1 MNRIASLVQ
10 TLGVNS
16 IPMGGFF
23 LGGWSPSTTLALYW
37 FENLVGSLLI
47 ALRIAVHWRLTGKR
61 GHYQAKVTSSDG
73 SSARRRGGFAA
84 VARSRGFAAV
94 APPLPRPAPK
104 PGDAP
109 TFLQGFL
116 LVSIVFT
123 LGQAIFLGLIL
134 WRLLKLP
141 VEWDLLENGAI
152 GVAIFQVAAL
162 VVDLRQIRATPFAQL
177 KALAERG
184 LGRVVLVH
192 LSVIGGM
199 ALLAWWGEPRA
210 FFGIFV
216 VLKLLADIGGVLPQI
231 QPTNEPPRW
240 ITWAVARFG
249 EPGEFEEYWR
259 ESHARDRKEAE
270 EDEQV
275 WDEAGRCWRAP

>member
-1 MNRIASLVQ
+1 MNRIVSLVQ

-73 SSARRRGGFAA
+73 SSARRKGGVAA

-94 APPLPRPAPK
+94 APPLPRPVPK

-152 GVAIFQVAAL
+152 GVTLFQVAAL

-177 KALAERG
+177 KAVTERA

-231 QPTNEPPRW
+231 QPTSEPPRW
-240 ITWAVARFG
+240 ITWAFARFG

-259 ESHARDRKEAE
+259 ESHARDRTEAE

-275 WDEAGRCWRAP
+275 WDEAERCWRAP